1 MMGPMMDQHKDKNEN
16 RQTRRRFLTS
26 SSAAGGAAMVGGLAL
41 ARGAHAA
48 GDGSIKIGLI
58 GCGGRGSGAAVNAM
72 RAGKD
77 VKLVAMADIF
87 EDRVKGARKRLKKS
101 RPEQVAVDD
110 EHCFVGF
117 DAYQK
122 VIESGVDV
130 VLIAATSHFHPM
142 IFKAAVDA
150 GKHVF
155 CEKPHGIDVP
165 GAMLFKKTA
174 EEARRKKLSVV
185 SGLCNRYALYARE
198 TLKRV
203 RDGAI
208 GDIVALQAHYLSSP
222 YVMRPRQS
230 EWNEAT
236 FQFQNWY
243 HFNWLSG
250 DQTAQ
255 QLIHCLDI
263 ASWAMADRPPKIAWG
278 IGGRQVCVEP
288 NYGDLFD
295 NHGMVFEY
303 ADGVRMFAFCRDIR
317 GCYSSQSVAIIGSK
331 GRAFPRKGIIDG
343 ETNWRYKGPKKSHF
357 DIEHEELFASIRAG
371 KPINNGDYMFKSSM
385 LAILGQAVC
394 YTGQRITWEKMLT
407 SKLDF
412 SRPSYGFEMDTPVK
426 PGSDGRYPAPMPGLT
441 KFV

>member
-1 MMGPMMDQHKDKNEN
+1 MDQHKDKNEN

-72 RAGKD
+72 HAGKD
-77 VKLVAMADIF
+77 VKLIAMADIF
-87 EDRVKGARKRLKKS
+87 EDRVKGARKRLKANY
-101 RPEQVAVDD
+101 PEQVAVDD
-110 EHCFVGF
+110 AHCFVGF

-122 VIESGVDV
+122 VIDSGIDA

-142 IFKAAVDA
+142 MFRAAVDA

-174 EEARRKKLSVV
+174 EEARQKNLSVV
-185 SGLCNRYALYARE
+185 SGLCNRYSPGIRE
-198 TLKRV
+198 TMNRV
-203 RDGAI
+203 KDGAI
-208 GDIVALQAHYLSSP
+208 GDIVAIQSRRLNSHYIL
-222 YVMRPRQS
+222 RPRKP

-255 QLIHCLDI
+255 TLIHDLDI
-263 ASWAMADRPPKIAWG
+263 ASWAMGDRPPELAWG
-278 IGGRQVCVEP
+278 IGGRQVCLDP
-288 NYGDLFD
+288 KYGDQYD
-295 NHGMVFEY
+295 QYGMVYEY
-303 ADGVRMFAFCRDIR
+303 AGGVHAFAFCRAISGCYNSKGTIIFGTKGHADIR
-317 GCYSSQSVAIIGSK
+317 KHSIE
-331 GRAFPRKGIIDG
+331 G
-343 ETNWRYKGPKKSHF
+343 ETKWRYRNPKRNQF
-357 DIEHEELFASIRAG
+357 DIEHEELFTSIRAG
-371 KPINNGDYMFKSSM
+371 EPINNGNYMFLSSM
-385 LAILGQAVC
+385 LAILGQTASF
-394 YTGQRITWEKMLT
+394 TGQKITWEKMLT

-412 SRPSYGFEMDTPVK
+412 SQSSYDFEMDTPVK
-426 PGSDGRYPAPMPGLT
+426 PGSDGRYPAAMPGLT